1 MVADHFEL
9 MTVNLLPQSD
19 HIDAVLNNFCRR
31 IWIVQ
36 EFICFYTCIAFHMQV
51 MHVNSKLSKCL
62 AVQSSIHNIMTSSG
76 MAEVAHSALT
86 ALQLSDFQES
96 VS

>member
-1 MVADHFEL
+1 

-19 HIDAVLNNFCRR
+19 HIDAVLDTFCRR
-31 IWIVQ
+31 IQIVQ
-36 EFICFYTCIAFHMQV
+36 EFIPFCTCIAFHMQV
-51 MHVNSKLSKCL
+51 MHVNSQLSKCV

-76 MAEVAHSALT
+76 MAEVAILLLT
-86 ALQLSDFQES
+86 ALQISDFQES